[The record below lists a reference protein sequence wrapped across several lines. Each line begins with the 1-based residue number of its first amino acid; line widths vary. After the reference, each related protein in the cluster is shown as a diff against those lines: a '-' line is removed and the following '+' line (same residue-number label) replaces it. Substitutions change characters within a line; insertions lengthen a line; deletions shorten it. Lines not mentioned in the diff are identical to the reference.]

1 MATWKAITLVDAIS
15 NVTNNI
21 FVLPVIQRRLV
32 WDTDKM
38 ELLFDTLLK
47 GDSFGGIMVL
57 KEDKNTR
64 PLFAF
69 RYFTKDGSNI
79 GSISVNS
86 LEQDIYLIIDG
97 QQRLQSFYI
106 GLSGTF
112 EGKQLYF
119 NLLSDYKNLDF
130 DFRFASKQDEL
141 KDKSK
146 DDEGNEFRNEWISAI
161 SLFNKLKD
169 TYDADQISD
178 EIIMSK
184 NINDENEK
192 AKIRKNILAF
202 YNNIFSTPSIG
213 ISSVNVNKSFD
224 ETFNRQ
230 RIVEEFRRL
239 NDGGTRLSGYDLVA
253 SILKGYNWEMEKF
266 LDDIL
271 KNYSDINIS
280 QDFIIKLI
288 FLLQDDYKKEMANIE
303 AQDANFAITNKER
316 IIVCFEVLKKYL
328 QYSQLDNYYK
338 NSNRSDIPLYF
349 VLYHTFHKP
358 LGIPELEKVYD
369 NYEINNSD
377 FRAITRWFY
386 ISLLNGVFKSKGVGW
401 IPYKTGIKKI
411 LLELKK
417 HKGRIFPTEKIFEI
431 YKKHPLR
438 FFLEIINEFF
448 IQLYDDSFVFYL
460 IYDRKIPVRIQ
471 DVDHIHPSSLLERA
485 NIEFN
490 IINTIVNYQLLDS
503 GTNRYEKNGKPLNEW
518 ITNNVENKVLY
529 LEKHLIPSDEN
540 LWDLTNY
547 QSFLDARRKLIL
559 SKIENIISNYA

>member
-1 MATWKAITLVDAIS
+1 MATWKAIALVEAIS
-15 NVTNNI
+15 NIMNNI

-32 WDTDKM
+32 WVTDKM

-57 KEDKNTR
+57 KEDKNTK

-106 GLSGTF
+106 GLAGTF

-130 DFRFASKQDEL
+130 DFRFAAKQDEL
-141 KDKSK
+141 KDKTK
-146 DDEGNEFRNEWISAI
+146 GDDGDEFRNEWISVI
-161 SLFNKLKD
+161 SLFNRLKD
-169 TYDADQISD
+169 TYDADQVAD
-178 EIIMSK
+178 EIIKSRD
-184 NINDENEK
+184 ITDENEK

-224 ETFNRQ
+224 DTFNRQ

-266 LDDIL
+266 LDDL
-271 KNYSDINIS
+271 LNSYRDINIT

-303 AQDANFAITNKER
+303 AQDANFAITNKDR
-316 IIVCFEVLKKYL
+316 IIICFEVLKKYL
-328 QYSQLDNYYK
+328 QYSQLDNCYK

-349 VLYHTFHKP
+349 ILYHIFHKK
-358 LGIPELEKVYD
+358 ISNTDLEKVYD
-369 NYEINNSD
+369 NYETSNTD
-377 FRAITRWFY
+377 FRAITMWFY

-417 HKGRIFPTEKIFEI
+417 HKGQIFPTQKLFEI
-431 YKKHPLR
+431 YQKHPLR
-438 FFLEIINEFF
+438 FFVEDVNEVF
-448 IQLYDDSFVFYL
+448 IQIYDDSFVFYL
-460 IYDRKIPVRIQ
+460 IYDRKISVRIQ
-471 DVDHIHPSSLLERA
+471 DVDHIHPSSILEKA
-485 NIEFN
+485 SIDFN
-490 IINTIVNYQLLDS
+490 LINTLTNYQLLDS
-503 GTNRYEKNGKPLNEW
+503 GTNRYVKNAKQLKEW
-518 ITNNVENKVLY
+518 ITNNVENKTLY
-529 LEKHLIPSDEN
+529 LEKHLIPSDEK
-540 LWDLTNY
+540 LWDETNY
-547 QSFLDARRKLIL
+547 QAFLDARRKLIYDR
-559 SKIENIISNYA
+559 IVNIISSYK